1 MCSATSDQHVYYL
14 SALPTKTTKPPWLN
28 EMDFSLVIFNL
39 VNTGEANSYCIVCTS
54 QKELPVLPYAKATLL
69 PSLWVYTIHAV
80 KIILKPHSLSR
91 LQISMFLQISDR
103 NNLSHSFFLSKDLV
117 KHFTIKIC
125 TICFNAL
132 LITDILPSVAIWGM
146 PMGTLIYSMKTSLE
160 CSKNVARN
168 AIVLFIKCCTY
179 STVQK

>member
-14 SALPTKTTKPPWLN
+14 SALPTKTTKPPSLN

-39 VNTGEANSYCIVCTS
+39 VNTGEANSYCTVCTS
-54 QKELPVLPYAKATLL
+54 QKELAVLPYAKATLL

-103 NNLSHSFFLSKDLV
+103 NNLSHSFFK
-117 KHFTIKIC
+117 
-125 TICFNAL
+125 
-132 LITDILPSVAIWGM
+132 
-146 PMGTLIYSMKTSLE
+146 
-160 CSKNVARN
+160 
-168 AIVLFIKCCTY
+168 
-179 STVQK
+179 